1 MLGSNKNST
10 KSMDLLAMTSHVS
23 DNALHSFIF
32 IYGKEGSSTT
42 TLAYSILGAIPK
54 DKKLYVILT
63 EPPHNSTAPL
73 LKHFPEYAVDER
85 VIFPSKDNIVHPIS
99 NRQQFQYFVSQILLK
114 DDVGAILFDAIDSL
128 RFILYNYYLSSNTSN
143 TLKAWGKADDD
154 INSSLIRF
162 VSLPIPK
169 IVIMKE
175 KAETIVGKDSMGK
188 MKFEKTGNIV
198 PAFNSEKVQ
207 RWASMRFH
215 TLKIGEYEV
224 VKTKGN
230 VKVGEKFRFGFD
242 IQKRQTGVWLPEML
256 KKMQVLSPKRMTL
269 DSK

>member
-1 MLGSNKNST
+1 MLGSSNSKNA
-10 KSMDLLAMTSHVS
+10 KRSMDLLAMTSHIS

-32 IYGKEGSSTT
+32 VYGKEGSSTT
-42 TLAYSILGAIPK
+42 TLAYSILGAIPE

-85 VIFPSKDNIVHPIS
+85 VIFPSKGNVVHPIS
-99 NRQQFQYFVSQILLK
+99 SRQQFQYFISQILSK

-128 RFILYNYYLSSNTSN
+128 RFILYNHYLNSNGSN

-154 INSSLIRF
+154 INNSLIRL
-162 VSLPIPK
+162 VALPIPK

-175 KAETIVGKDSMGK
+175 KAETIVGKDDMGRIQ
-188 MKFEKTGNIV
+188 FEKTGNVI
-198 PAFNSEKVQ
+198 PSFNSERIQ

-215 TLKIGEYEV
+215 MLKIGEYEV
-224 VKTKGN
+224 MKTKGN
-230 VKVGEKFRFGFD
+230 VRTGEKFNFGFD
-242 IQKRQTGVWLPEML
+242 IQKRRTGVWLPELL
-256 KKMQVLSPKRMTL
+256 KKMQVEFPK
-269 DSK
+269 K